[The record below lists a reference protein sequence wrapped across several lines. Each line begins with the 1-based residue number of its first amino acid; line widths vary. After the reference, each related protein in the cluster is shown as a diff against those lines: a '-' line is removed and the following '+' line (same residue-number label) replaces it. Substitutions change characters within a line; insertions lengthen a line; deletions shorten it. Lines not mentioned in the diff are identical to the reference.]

1 MLFRR
6 AKKQSL
12 TQKLGNLVWPKM
24 GWSRVLNYYKHRSIR
39 FHGSETSVALGL
51 AFGCAISWVP
61 ALGTHFLQCWIFC
74 KFTKSNWV
82 ASFLGTAFGNPWTF
96 PALMFI
102 SYQVGKALYIGF
114 GYEYLLL
121 DHTGRITIELLKSEF
136 WAIFLPTLIGGYV
149 MALATLPLFYFP
161 FYYMVKGARAARRA
175 RLQRK
180 AHKEA
185 IILTGQTK

>member
-1 MLFRR
+1 L
-6 AKKQSL
+6 
-12 TQKLGNLVWPKM
+12 LV
-24 GWSRVLNYYKHRSIR
+24 N
-39 FHGSETSVALGL
+39 
-51 AFGCAISWVP
+51 
-61 ALGTHFLQCWIFC
+61 
-74 KFTKSNWV
+74 
-82 ASFLGTAFGNPWTF
+82 
-96 PALMFI
+96 
-102 SYQVGKALYIGF
+102 
-114 GYEYLLL
+114 
-121 DHTGRITIELLKSEF
+121 HTGPITIELLKSEF